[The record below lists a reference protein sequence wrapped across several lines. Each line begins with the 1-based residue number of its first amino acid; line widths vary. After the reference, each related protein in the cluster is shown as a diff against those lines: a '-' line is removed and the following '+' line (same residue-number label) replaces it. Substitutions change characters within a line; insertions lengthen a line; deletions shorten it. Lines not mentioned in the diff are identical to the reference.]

1 MDRKSGA
8 VIKLFKGI
16 LLVSSALQR
25 PSSLFISK
33 TKTGRCIIEGRDVT
47 CHDWYEVCF
56 SPTAAKQDCAFNEDG
71 YSWLPVKSVTETGV
85 TATVYNLEVEEDNS
99 YTVNN
104 FIVHNCQGLS
114 IAGKRLRFDDPRSA
128 LFWEFV
134 RLVKELKPK
143 YFLLE
148 NVKMRKEDRD
158 VIEEALGV
166 DGILI
171 NSALVSCKNRERW
184 YWTNIPH
191 VSLPM
196 DRHIYVKD
204 ILEPEVDESFWC
216 SQAFLESKDLKWVNQ
231 LRDTPVDALN
241 QVTAVAKNN
250 AQAGRVYDIMGKG
263 PSMMAEAG
271 GLGGKTGLFLVP
283 KIFQSTNR
291 GTNKQGMKEY
301 NGKLP
306 CITTSKW
313 QDNFFCVLEPYGVR
327 RFTPVEAERAQTL
340 PDNYTAGHAKTARY
354 KMIGNAWT
362 VDVVAHILNHIPE
375 DDKV

>member
-1 MDRKSGA
+1 MN
-8 VIKLFKGI
+8 VL
-16 LLVSSALQR
+16 
-25 PSSLFISK
+25 SLFDGIGC
-33 TKTGRCIIEGRDVT
+33 GRLALRRAGIHVDNYFASEIDAKAMSVASANFPDIKHIGNVKGVSAEHLPKIDLLMGG
-47 CHDWYEVCF
+47 
-56 SPTAAKQDCAFNEDG
+56 SP
-71 YSWLPVKSVTETGV
+71 
-85 TATVYNLEVEEDNS
+85 
-99 YTVNN
+99 
-104 FIVHNCQGLS
+104 CQGLS

-158 VIEEALGV
+158 VIEESLGV

-171 NSALVSCKNRERW
+171 NSALVSCQNRERW

-313 QDNFFCVLEPYGVR
+313 QDNFFCVLEQYGVR

-375 DDKV
+375 DDRV